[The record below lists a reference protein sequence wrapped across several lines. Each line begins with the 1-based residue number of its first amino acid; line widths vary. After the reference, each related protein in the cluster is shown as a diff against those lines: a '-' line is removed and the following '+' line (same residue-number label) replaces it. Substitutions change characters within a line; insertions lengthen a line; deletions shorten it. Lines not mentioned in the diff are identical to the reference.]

1 MVTYSRVD
9 YIFYPIFTRNI
20 SQLDFKILFVSAIF
34 TRNVHRVGKHDLLN
48 LLFKKLFSGNKIR
61 GN

>member
-20 SQLDFKILFVSAIF
+20 SQLDFKMLIANAIF
-34 TRNVHRVGKHDLLN
+34 TRNVHRVGKYDLLN
-48 LLFKKLFSGNKIR
+48 LLFNKLFR